1 MRLASRTMTNRPR
14 LLTGATAVVLAAVSL
29 AAGCT
34 TPPQQRPSPQGVS
47 VQPSL
52 ATYRCGE
59 GGDLRV
65 ENGGSSVRVTFG
77 EDDPVE
83 LAAAPPGQRSRY
95 GADGYALVLEDRE
108 ALWMKAGK
116 VPLTCRR

>member
-1 MRLASRTMTNRPR
+1 MTNRPR
-14 LLTGATAVVLAAVSL
+14 LLTGATALVLSAVSL
-29 AAGCT
+29 AGGCT
-34 TPPQQRPSPQGVS
+34 TPPPQQRPSPQGVS
-47 VQPSL
+47 VQPAL
-52 ATYRCGE
+52 AIYRCGDE
-59 GGDLRV
+59 GDLRI
-65 ENGGSSVRVTFG
+65 ENGGSSVRVSFG
-77 EDDPVE
+77 DADPVE

>member
-1 MRLASRTMTNRPR
+1 MTNRPR
-14 LLTGATAVVLAAVSL
+14 LLTGATALVLSAASL
-29 AAGCT
+29 AGGCT
-34 TPPQQRPSPQGVS
+34 TPPQQQRPSPQGVS
-47 VQPSL
+47 VQPAL
-52 ATYRCGE
+52 AVYRCGDE
-59 GGDLRV
+59 GDLRI
-65 ENGGSSVRVTFG
+65 ENGGSSVRVSFG
-77 EDDPVE
+77 DADPVE

>member
-1 MRLASRTMTNRPR
+1 MTNRPR
-14 LLTGATAVVLAAVSL
+14 LLAGATALLLSAVSL
-29 AAGCT
+29 AGGCT
-34 TPPQQRPSPQGVS
+34 TPPPQQRPPSRDVPA
-47 VQPSL
+47 QPAL

-59 GGDLRV
+59 AGDLRI
-65 ENGGSSVRVTFG
+65 ENGGSSVRVVFG
-77 EDDPVE
+77 EDSPVE

-95 GADGYALVLEDRE
+95 GAEGYALVLDERE